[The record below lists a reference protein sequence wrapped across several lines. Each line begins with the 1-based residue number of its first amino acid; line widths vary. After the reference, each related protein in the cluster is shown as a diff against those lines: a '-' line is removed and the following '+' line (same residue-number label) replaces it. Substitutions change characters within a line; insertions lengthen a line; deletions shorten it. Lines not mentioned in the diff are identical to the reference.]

1 MLVAVCLAFAIGR
14 PSYGY
19 SVLAHE
25 AIVDALWEVNFKP
38 VLLVRFPNATPE
50 QLKEAHGYAYGGA
63 IIQDLGYYPHSNARF
78 SDLTHYVRTGDFII
92 ALIAESQ
99 NLDELAFALGALS
112 HYVSDIDGHRLA
124 TNLGEGMLYPKLK
137 RKYGD
142 VITYENNPGAHLKTE
157 FGFDVLE
164 ISKGNFAPQAYHDFI
179 GFNVATPLLERAFR
193 DTYGLELKD
202 LFGNFDRTV
211 GSYRRSVS
219 KTIPKATRIAWASRK
234 DDIQKLQPGITRA
247 KFLYVMKRS
256 SYEREWGKQY
266 DRPSAHERI
275 LAVLLKLLPPIGPLK
290 ALRFKVPTQQVEN
303 LFTQS
308 FDRSAAQYRATVDA
322 STVNTLHLENKN
334 YDVGVI
340 TPAGVYKLNDDTH
353 AYWLNLLAHKS
364 FGTVTAPIGDEL
376 LGYYSNLNAPLHT
389 KQHPRDWKRV
399 LTQLDELK
407 TQRQAANAN
416 GNISISGSHRT
427 GSSVATSLAP

>member
-1 MLVAVCLAFAIGR
+1 MAVAACVALAIGQ
-14 PSYGY
+14 PSDGY

-25 AIVDALWEVNFKP
+25 AIVDALWDVNFKP
-38 VLLVRFPNATPE
+38 VLLARFPNATPE

-78 SDLTHYVRTGDFII
+78 SDLTHYVRTGDFI
-92 ALIAESQ
+92 ASLIAESQ
-99 NLDELAFALGALS
+99 SLDEFAFALGALS

-124 TNLGEGMLYPKLK
+124 TNPGEAMLYPKLK

-142 VITYENNPGAHLKTE
+142 VITYEDNPVAHLKTE

-164 ISKGNFAPQAYHDFI
+164 IAKGNFAPQAYHDFI
-179 GFNVATPLLERAFR
+179 GFNVATPVLERAFR

-202 LFGNFDRTV
+202 LFGSFDRTL
-211 GSYRRSVS
+211 GSYRRAVS
-219 KTIPKATRIAWASRK
+219 NTIPKATRIAWAARK
-234 DDIQKLQPGITRA
+234 GDIERLTPGITRA
-247 KFLYVMKRS
+247 KFLYAMKRS

-266 DRPSAHERI
+266 DHPSAGERT

-290 ALRFKVPTQQVEN
+290 ALRFKLPTQDVEN

-308 FDRSAAQYRATVDA
+308 FDRSTTQYRATIA
-322 STVNTLHLENKN
+322 LEKVNVLHLENKN

-340 TPAGVYKLNDDTH
+340 TPAGIYRLDDDTH
-353 AYWLNLLAHKS
+353 AYWLNLLAQKS
-364 FGTVTAPIGDEL
+364 FATVTPPISHDL

-389 KQHPRDWKRV
+389 KKRPNDWKRLLV
-399 LTQLDELK
+399 QLDELK
-407 TQRQAANAN
+407 
-416 GNISISGSHRT
+416 SH
-427 GSSVATSLAP
+427 TSLLRAQIQ

>member
-1 MLVAVCLAFAIGR
+1 VLVAVCAALLTVQPF
-14 PSYGY
+14 YGY

-25 AIVDALWEVNFKP
+25 AIVDALWDVNFKP
-38 VLLVRFPNATPE
+38 VLLARFPNATPE

-78 SDLTHYVRTGDFII
+78 SDLTHYVRTGDFIA
-92 ALIAESQ
+92 ALIMESQ
-99 NLDELAFALGALS
+99 NLDEFAFALGALS

-124 TNLGEGMLYPKLK
+124 TNPGEAMLYPELK

-142 VITYENNPGAHLKTE
+142 VITYEDNPVGHLKTE

-179 GFNVATPLLERAFR
+179 GFNVATPVLERAFR

-202 LFGNFDRTV
+202 LFGDFDRTIA
-211 GSYRRSVS
+211 SYRHAVS
-219 KTIPKATRIAWASRK
+219 KTLPKATRIAWATRK
-234 DDIQKLQPGITRA
+234 DEIQKLQPGVTRA

-266 DRPSAHERI
+266 DRPSAHERMI
-275 LAVLLKLLPPIGPLK
+275 AVLLKLLPPVGPLR
-290 ALRFKVPTQQVEN
+290 ALKFKVPTQQVEN

-322 STVNTLHLENKN
+322 RTINSLHLENKN

-340 TPAGVYKLNDDTH
+340 TPAGVYRLDDDTH
-353 AYWLNLLAHKS
+353 AYWLNLLAQKS

-376 LGYYSNLNAPLHT
+376 LGYYNNLNAPLHT
-389 KQHPRDWKRV
+389 KRRPKDWKRL
-399 LTQLDELK
+399 LTQLDGLK
-407 TQRQAANAN
+407 NQRQTARA
-416 GNISISGSHRT
+416 GNTSSSGSHPT
-427 GSSVATSLAP
+427 SGSVVPSFAP